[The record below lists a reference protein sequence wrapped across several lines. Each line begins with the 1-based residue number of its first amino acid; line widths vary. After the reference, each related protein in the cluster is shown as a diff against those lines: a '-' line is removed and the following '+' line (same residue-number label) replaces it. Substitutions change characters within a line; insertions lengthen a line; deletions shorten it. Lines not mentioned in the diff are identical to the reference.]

1 MAYDTKSLEK
11 LIEEGNALLAKED
24 LASYE
29 AEGVQN
35 IRDAAKQLLAGRE
48 TWQLINEGRTTVEPP
63 KPVKAAPAKKVKADG
78 DE

>member
-11 LIEEGNALLAKED
+11 LIEEGNALLATED

-48 TWQLINEGRTTVEPP
+48 TWKLINEGRTTVEPP
-63 KPVKAAPAKKVKADG
+63 SPVKAAPAKKVKADG